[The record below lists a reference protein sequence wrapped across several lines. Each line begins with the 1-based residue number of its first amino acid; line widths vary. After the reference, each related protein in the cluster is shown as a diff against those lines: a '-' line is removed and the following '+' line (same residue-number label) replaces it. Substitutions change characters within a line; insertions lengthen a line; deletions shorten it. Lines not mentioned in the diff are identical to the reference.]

1 MPSAEVV
8 SSIRPG
14 QLSGRTVIV
23 TGGGRGI
30 GHELALAMAHAGAVV
45 VVTARS
51 LEAGQETVRDIEAVG
66 GRGLA
71 LEMDVRDRASVDTAF
86 AQAVDVMGPL
96 DVLVCNSGVGGPSS
110 ALWDVRD
117 DEWDEVFEVN
127 VTGAFLCARA
137 ALPQMISSGRGVVLF
152 IGSMTGKRP
161 LLHRS
166 PYAASKMAVLGLCR
180 TLALDAGPHGVRA
193 NVISPGLVAGER
205 LEWVI
210 ERQAEAK
217 GIDIDAARSAMLA
230 DTPLNRF
237 TTASD
242 VASVAVFLA
251 SDAAAGITG
260 EDVNVSSGLV
270 MY

>member
-1 MPSAEVV
+1 MSVSHASHAEPLVGKTVV
-8 SSIRPG
+8 
-14 QLSGRTVIV
+14 V

-30 GHELALAMAHAGAVV
+30 GRELALSMAAAGADVA
-45 VVTARS
+45 VTARS
-51 LEAGQETVRDIEAVG
+51 LAVARETAREVEDLGR
-66 GRGLA
+66 RGLA
-71 LEMDVRDRASVDTAF
+71 IELDLSDRSRVAPAF
-86 AQAVDVMGPL
+86 EEIVGTMGAPH
-96 DVLVCNSGVGGPSS
+96 VLVCNSGVGGPSA
-110 ALWDVRD
+110 ALWDVTD

-127 VTGAFLCARA
+127 VTGAFHSARA
-137 ALPQMISSGRGVVLF
+137 VVPHMIEAGRGVVLF

-180 TLALDAGPHGVRA
+180 TLALDLGAHGVRA
-193 NVISPGLVAGER
+193 NVISPGLVGGER

-210 ERQAEAK
+210 ASQAGAQ
-217 GIDIDAARSAMLA
+217 DIEVESVRSAMLV

-237 TTASD
+237 TTAAD
-242 VASVAVFLA
+242 VASTAVFLA